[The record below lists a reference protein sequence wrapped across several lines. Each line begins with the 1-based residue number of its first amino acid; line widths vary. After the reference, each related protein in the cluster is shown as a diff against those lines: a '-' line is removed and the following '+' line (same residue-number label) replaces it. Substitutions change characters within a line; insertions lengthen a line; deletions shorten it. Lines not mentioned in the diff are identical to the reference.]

1 MSLLDILQQYAGG
14 RAPEGADVRAH
25 FDQVAQQTPPQV
37 LGNGIAEA
45 FRSDATPPMGQM
57 VGDLFGRSDP
67 QQRAGALQ
75 QIIQAIGP
83 AALGSIASGGLGRIL
98 GSLGVGGGGGG
109 AAAPTVTPQQAQQV
123 SPQDVSVAVEQAE
136 KKDPSLADRLGAF
149 YAQHPDLVK
158 GLGATALAIALGR
171 LHSQR

>member
-14 RAPEGADVRAH
+14 RAPEGADVRSH

-45 FRSDATPPMGQM
+45 FRSDATPPMGEM
-57 VGDLFGRSDP
+57 VGQLFGRSDP

-83 AALGSIASGGLGRIL
+83 AAMTSIAGGALGRIL
-98 GSLGVGGGGGG
+98 GNLGGG
-109 AAAPTVTPQQAQQV
+109 AAPTTVTPQQAQQV
-123 SPQDVSVAVEQAE
+123 SPQDVSAAVEQAE
-136 KKDPSLADRLGAF
+136 KKDPSIADRLGAF

-171 LHSQR
+171 LHSRR

>member
-14 RAPEGADVRAH
+14 RAPEGADVRDH

-75 QIIQAIGP
+75 QIVQAVGP
-83 AALGSIASGGLGRIL
+83 VALGSIATGALGRIL
-98 GSLGVGGGGGG
+98 GNLGGGGGT
-109 AAAPTVTPQQAQQV
+109 ATPTVTPQQAQQV
-123 SPQDVSVAVEQAE
+123 SPQDVSVAVEQAQ

>member
-14 RAPEGADVRAH
+14 RAPEGADVHAH
-25 FDQVAQQTPPQV
+25 FDQVAKQTPPQV
-37 LGNGIAEA
+37 LGGGIAEA
-45 FRSDATPPMGQM
+45 FRSDDTPPMGQM
-57 VGDLFGRSDP
+57 VGQLFDRSDP

-83 AALGSIASGGLGRIL
+83 AALSSIAGGALGRIFGNL
-98 GSLGVGGGGGG
+98 GGGV
-109 AAAPTVTPQQAQQV
+109 AATPAVTPQQAQQV

-171 LHSQR
+171 LHSRR